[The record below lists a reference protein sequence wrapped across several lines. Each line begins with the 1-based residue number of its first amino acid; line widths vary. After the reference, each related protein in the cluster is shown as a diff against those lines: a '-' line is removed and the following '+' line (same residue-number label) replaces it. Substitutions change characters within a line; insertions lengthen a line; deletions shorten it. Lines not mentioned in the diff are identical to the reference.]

1 MANLVGRVGGR
12 SRYKN
17 PGQVVEARQFSALPL
32 PSRKRMNVGAIGW
45 EMRAEAVKG

>member
-1 MANLVGRVGGR
+1 MANLWGGWGEGVD
-12 SRYKN
+12 KN

-32 PSRKRMNVGAIGW
+32 PSRKRMNVGPIGW